1 MVKKHIPTKFAPAER
16 AEKKALKQQSD
27 IIADQT
33 QLVNVLNA
41 VATAVLIL
49 NQERQIIFANKT
61 FMGIVGM
68 TDLEQ
73 VMGMRVGEAIGCVHA
88 TETEGGCGTTD
99 FCRMCGAV
107 HTMIS
112 SLNGKEDVQ
121 ECRIIVDEEPR
132 ALDLRVM
139 ASPLTVNGD
148 EYSVFSV
155 QDIADEKRKEVL
167 EKIFFHDLMNTAAG
181 LQGFSRLLS
190 TATKEALPEYSSTL
204 NYLADKLVDEIDA
217 QRQLSQ
223 AENNRLAV
231 QSESVNTIDVLRR
244 IKEVYLKH
252 EVARDRQIEVDEE
265 AALLSIDTDET
276 LLMRV
281 IGNMT
286 KNALEAIKPGE
297 SVTLSCRKVGERV
310 RFTVHNPGE
319 MPEEASLQ
327 VFQRSFS
334 TKGAG
339 RGLGTYSIKLLSES
353 YLMGEV
359 GFSTSVLE
367 GTIFY
372 GEYPMKLKT
381 E

>member
-1 MVKKHIPTKFAPAER
+1 MKKLIPTKFAAAER
-16 AEKKALKQQSD
+16 AEKKVLKQQSD
-27 IIADQT
+27 IIAGQP

-49 NQERQIIFANKT
+49 NQERQIVFANKT
-61 FMGIVGM
+61 FMDIIGV
-68 TDLEQ
+68 TNLAE
-73 VMGMRVGEAIGCVHA
+73 VVGMRVGEAIGCVHA
-88 TETEGGCGTTD
+88 AEAEGGCGTTE

-107 HTMIS
+107 NAVLS
-112 SLNGKEDVQ
+112 SLNGHKDVQ

-139 ASPLTVNGD
+139 ATPLTVNGD

-155 QDIADEKRKEVL
+155 LDIADEKRKEVL
-167 EKIFFHDLMNTAAG
+167 ERIFFHDLMNTVTG

-190 TATKEALPEYSSTL
+190 SATEEALPEYFSTI
-204 NYLADKLVDEIDA
+204 NYLSDKLVDEIDA

-231 QSESVNTIDVLRR
+231 HAESVNTINVLRR
-244 IKEVYLKH
+244 VKEVYLKH
-252 EVARDRQIEVDEE
+252 EVARDRQIDVDAE
-265 AALLSIDTDET
+265 AAGLMFDTDET

-297 SVTLSCRKVGERV
+297 SVTLSCRKEGERV

-319 MPEEASLQ
+319 MTEEARLQ

-339 RGLGTYSIKLLSES
+339 RGLGTYSVKLLTES
-353 YLMGEV
+353 YLMGKV
-359 GFSTSVLE
+359 GFNTSADEGITFFADYPVKLE
-367 GTIFY
+367 
-372 GEYPMKLKT
+372 LD
-381 E
+381 